1 MRCKIFIASLL
12 LLVSCNKKE
21 KFENVQLIGHAG
33 SGLNTSTAPYHA
45 DSYES
50 VEYAAELEG
59 IAGVEV
65 DVQLSASGTAWLFH
79 DEQLD
84 NTTNGSGCV
93 NSQTDDYLTG
103 LHYSSL
109 EKEAVPRL
117 SEIAGLFGS
126 RRLLL
131 DLKSSNLC
139 TNQLVDLPALIL
151 AIKTALPDILPEN
164 LIVITNKPQWVHT
177 LALEGWKVYLEQP
190 GFQEYIDNYAIAE
203 TTGACLRNAVVDR
216 EGVQQLHDMG
226 KEVIIFD
233 VRSAKGIRKALKK
246 YPDYLMTDN
255 LKAALIEK
263 YP

>member
-1 MRCKIFIASLL
+1 MRCKIFIATLL
-12 LLVSCNKKE
+12 LTACNKKE

-33 SGLNTSTAPYHA
+33 SGLQTSAAPYHA
-45 DSYES
+45 DSYEA

-59 IAGVEV
+59 ISGVEV
-65 DVQLSASGTAWLFH
+65 DVQLSASNTAWLFH
-79 DEQLD
+79 DEQLG

-93 NSQTDDYLTG
+93 NGQTDDYLSG
-103 LHYSSL
+103 LHYTTL
-109 EKEAVPRL
+109 EKEVVSRL

-126 RRLLL
+126 RQLIL
-131 DLKSSNLC
+131 DLKSANLC
-139 TNQLVDLPALIL
+139 TNTLVDLPEMIA
-151 AIKTALPDILPEN
+151 AIKTALPDIAPGN

-190 GFQEYIDNYAIAE
+190 TLQSYTDNYALAE
-203 TTGACLRNAVVDR
+203 TTGACLRSAEIDR
-216 EGVQQLHDMG
+216 EGVEQLHDMG

-233 VRSAKGIRKALKK
+233 VRSPKGLRKALKK